1 LALLARRPGRADADR
16 LHYLTNNAD
25 AAICH
30 ARLDGGL
37 AMVFA
42 YQAAEELRQGRL
54 KTVLR
59 DFELRC
65 TA

>member
-1 LALLARRPGRADADR
+1 
-16 LHYLTNNAD
+16 
-25 AAICH
+25 
-30 ARLDGGL
+30 
-37 AMVFA
+37 MVFA